1 MACALKT
8 ASLLESRLHP
18 LRQRTLTMSFPAS
31 VSPVIEGLIR
41 DARTGGDLRIVLDWL
56 ATPAGSHA
64 AAEVAALC
72 VHLDLLERT
81 AVEHAARVRILDI
94 FHDRALRASLA
105 LKPTLA
111 ASALPVEAGLRA
123 TASQLCDVNMR
134 LARDYLGALDAGAAL
149 RPARASGHAMV
160 CVLDAYALHVL
171 IGADDPKGMWRTAN
185 ALLPYART
193 PGAPGYQGTSGT
205 ADAEQLYRQLVALAL
220 AQPPNLAPA
229 DFFNVAEYVRS
240 YSGAVQI
247 QMQPPHRD
255 LDSWYWL
262 DDELDQGPIALLRT
276 PADSERGGHLIFCS
290 CQRLGQVLGQH
301 LDLIDEG
308 GDAGDVHLP
317 ACLEERSTRRLMR
330 MLQSRWMA
338 MPRRQHARR
347 TRTQQVLMLIG
358 FEAIWQLLEHRNQSS
373 RLGKPGHSVGG
384 AQRQPGRIFTRSR
397 EWSDGSDPPWNASAD
412 QGSRVPQLDDL
423 RRPLGAQQSAG
434 PGRSGRRTA
443 QPWRPGCHGRFQ
455 RQERRTATPGRR
467 PAAAAA
473 HQPAAASGAHVPLP
487 ERLTAATC
495 SSPTHRPHAAGWATP
510 SCRTS
515 TCRRMLS
522 TCSN

>member
-1 MACALKT
+1 
-8 ASLLESRLHP
+8 
-18 LRQRTLTMSFPAS
+18 MSFPAS

-262 DDELDQGPIALLRT
+262 DDDLDQGPIALLRT

-373 RLGKPGHSVGG
+373 DWESQATRWVVRNDSPGGFSLDLESGQTGLIRPGTPVLIKSLGSRNWMICVVRWARSSQPERVEAGVELLSHGAQAATVVFSDGNGAPRRPVAALRLPPLTNRRPHPALMFRAGTADGRDLFIAHASATRCRLGD
-384 AQRQPGRIFTRSR
+384 AQL
-397 EWSDGSDPPWNASAD
+397 SDLDLQTHAFDLFELKELSAS
-412 QGSRVPQLDDL
+412 
-423 RRPLGAQQSAG
+423 
-434 PGRSGRRTA
+434 
-443 QPWRPGCHGRFQ
+443 
-455 RQERRTATPGRR
+455 
-467 PAAAAA
+467 
-473 HQPAAASGAHVPLP
+473 
-487 ERLTAATC
+487 
-495 SSPTHRPHAAGWATP
+495 
-510 SCRTS
+510 
-515 TCRRMLS
+515 
-522 TCSN
+522 